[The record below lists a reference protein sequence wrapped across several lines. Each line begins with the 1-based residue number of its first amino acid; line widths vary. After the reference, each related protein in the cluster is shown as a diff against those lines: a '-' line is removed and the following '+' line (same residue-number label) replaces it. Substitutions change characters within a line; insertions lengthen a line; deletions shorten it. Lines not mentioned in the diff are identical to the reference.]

1 MLQVLECT
9 AAVVTG
15 CDSVERA
22 QHSGR
27 LLPQAP
33 SGSRA
38 QTQLGASLPGWEERT
53 RRTLECRCGPS
64 SDAGATAGSEA
75 SELEAYPVP

>member
-1 MLQVLECT
+1 MR
-9 AAVVTG
+9 
-15 CDSVERA
+15 DSVERA

-38 QTQLGASLPGWEERT
+38 QTQLGASLPVWEEGT

-64 SDAGATAGSEA
+64 SDAGAAAGGKA
-75 SELEAYPVP
+75 SELEASPVP